1 MDSTTATTTATTTT
15 GTETPWT
22 SRLIERLWAKVDV
35 RGPGECWPWTASLN
49 NGYGQVGVIVAPGV
63 QRIRRAPRLI
73 FELTYGTLPPSV
85 RHTCDNPV
93 CCNPAHLV
101 GGTQRDNSDHMY
113 ERERQAS
120 RLTLESVRAI
130 RERYHAGERSRALA
144 DEYGVSIST
153 VQMAVR
159 GDTWDRVEH
168 PEPVFGPG
176 LCECGC
182 GQKTSIAKM
191 TNSAKGHVKGQPTHF
206 IKGHSRRV
214 R

>member
-1 MDSTTATTTATTTT
+1 MDSTAATTTATTT

-35 RGPGECWPWTASLN
+35 RGPDECWLWVGRQSH
-49 NGYGQVGVIVAPGV
+49 GYGQLVVVVEGGQKVRQAT
-63 QRIRRAPRLI
+63 RLI
-73 FELTYGTLPPSV
+73 FELTHGTLPRSV
-85 RHTCDNPV
+85 RHTCDNPP
-93 CCNPAHLV
+93 CCNPSHLL
-101 GGTQRDNSDHMY
+101 GGSQRDNAADMY
-113 ERERQAS
+113 DRERQAS

-130 RERYHAGERSRALA
+130 RERYHTGERSRALA

-159 GDTWDRVEH
+159 GDTWDRVER

-182 GQKTSIAKM
+182 GQRTSIAKM